1 MKTLFANATFH
12 TMESETDA
20 HRTMLVEDGR
30 IAAFDLDEADPR
42 AKGAERV
49 DLHGLHVYPA
59 LIDAHLH
66 LLETVALSGI
76 SVQLCDV
83 VDGRIEPHNLAG
95 IEAKIREH
103 AARTK
108 PGDLM
113 VCSNCIA
120 LTMDEGRLPNRF
132 ELDEWTNGGR
142 CWVMN
147 IDGHSGSFSTK
158 LLEEIGLLEEA
169 PDGIL
174 AGPVHDANLGRITG
188 VVSSAVGPRLLGDG
202 IADFCDTC
210 AHFGIGTVCAMDG
223 TDDSERDTLV
233 ELMAFL
239 AQRFPIDVRLFP
251 QYMDETKLARVL
263 PRMRRKRVGGC
274 MKWELDGAIGS
285 LTAAFDRP
293 YSNGKQAP
301 TYFSDEFIEAE
312 VDSLISRDFAVTAH
326 AIGETAISQL
336 VRAFEKA
343 DANLRAA
350 ASGAA
355 DATPAAASGAADD
368 TPAAGSGAADD
379 TPNHV
384 RYRIDHCEFPSADD
398 AARICAL
405 KPSVTVQPGYSW
417 MDKRFMHGY
426 ARMLDEDMLAQ
437 QIPLR
442 DFTEAGVVI
451 CGSSDAPV
459 QTVDPFLQM
468 RGMREFYVEEQSL
481 SAFDALATYTVNG
494 GKMLDEKI
502 GLLREG
508 YEANFF
514 ATQRDLLA
522 IEPAGLEGMHAECL
536 FMHGTRYTPRSRGV
550 AGLLKLLVSKAQKI

>member
-1 MKTLFANATFH
+1 MKTLFTNATFH

-20 HRTMLVEDGR
+20 HRSMLAEDGR
-30 IAAFDLDEADPR
+30 IAAFDISADDPR
-42 AKGAERV
+42 AEGAETV
-49 DLHGLHVYPA
+49 DLGGLHVYPA

-76 SVQLCDV
+76 SMQLCDV

-108 PGDLM
+108 PGDLL

-132 ELDEWTNGGR
+132 ELDEWTGGGR

-158 LLEEIGLLEEA
+158 LLEEIGLLDEA

-223 TDDSERDTLV
+223 TDDSQRDTMV

-251 QYMDETKLARVL
+251 QYMDEAKLARVL

-293 YSNGKQAP
+293 YRNGKQAP
-301 TYFSDEFIEAE
+301 TYFTDEFIEAE
-312 VDSLISRDFAVTAH
+312 VDSLISRGFSVTAH
-326 AIGETAISQL
+326 AIGETAIGQL

-343 DANLRAA
+343 DAALGAPA
-350 ASGAA
+350 DAGAA
-355 DATPAAASGAADD
+355 TATPA
-368 TPAAGSGAADD
+368 PAM
-379 TPNHV
+379 PNHV

-398 AARICAL
+398 VVRICTL

-442 DFTEAGVVI
+442 DFAEAGVVI

-481 SAFDALATYTVNG
+481 SAFEALATYTVNG

-514 ATQRDLLA
+514 ATKRDLLA

-536 FMHGTRYTPRSRGV
+536 YMHGKRYTSRSRGV

>member
-1 MKTLFANATFH
+1 M
-12 TMESETDA
+12 
-20 HRTMLVEDGR
+20 
-30 IAAFDLDEADPR
+30 
-42 AKGAERV
+42 
-49 DLHGLHVYPA
+49 
-59 LIDAHLH
+59 
-66 LLETVALSGI
+66 
-76 SVQLCDV
+76 
-83 VDGRIEPHNLAG
+83 
-95 IEAKIREH
+95 
-103 AARTK
+103 
-108 PGDLM
+108 
-113 VCSNCIA
+113 
-120 LTMDEGRLPNRF
+120 
-132 ELDEWTNGGR
+132 
-142 CWVMN
+142 
-147 IDGHSGSFSTK
+147 
-158 LLEEIGLLEEA
+158 
-169 PDGIL
+169 
-174 AGPVHDANLGRITG
+174 
-188 VVSSAVGPRLLGDG
+188 
-202 IADFCDTC
+202 
-210 AHFGIGTVCAMDG
+210 
-223 TDDSERDTLV
+223 
-233 ELMAFL
+233 
-239 AQRFPIDVRLFP
+239 
-251 QYMDETKLARVL
+251 
-263 PRMRRKRVGGC
+263 
-274 MKWELDGAIGS
+274 
-285 LTAAFDRP
+285 
-293 YSNGKQAP
+293 
-301 TYFSDEFIEAE
+301 
-312 VDSLISRDFAVTAH
+312 
-326 AIGETAISQL
+326 
-336 VRAFEKA
+336 
-343 DANLRAA
+343 NLRAA

-368 TPAAGSGAADD
+368 TPAAGSGAADDTPNHVRYRIDHCEFPSADDAARICALKSGAADD

>member
-1 MKTLFANATFH
+1 MKTLFTNATFH
-12 TMESETDA
+12 TMENADDA
-20 HRTMLVEDGR
+20 HCSMLVVDGI
-30 IAAFDLDEADPR
+30 IAGFDMTPDDER
-42 AKGAERV
+42 AKGAETV
-49 DLHGLHVYPA
+49 DLGGTHVFPA

-83 VDGRIEPHNLAG
+83 VDGRIEPHDLAG

-132 ELDEWTNGGR
+132 ELDEWTGGGR

-158 LLEEIGLLEEA
+158 LLEEIGLLDEA

-174 AGPVHDANLGRITG
+174 AGPAHDANLGRITG

-301 TYFSDEFIEAE
+301 TYFTDEFIEAE
-312 VDSLISRDFAVTAH
+312 VDSLISRGFAVTAH

-350 ASGAA
+350 EGSDASSADLAA
-355 DATPAAASGAADD
+355 DMPS
-368 TPAAGSGAADD
+368 
-379 TPNHV
+379 HV

-398 AARICAL
+398 VARIRAL

-442 DFTEAGVVI
+442 DLTEAGVVI
-451 CGSSDAPV
+451 CGSSDSPV

-481 SAFDALATYTVNG
+481 SAYDALAAYTVNG
-494 GKMLDEKI
+494 GKMLGEKI

-514 ATQRDLLA
+514 ATGQDLLA

-536 FMHGTRYTPRSRGV
+536 FMHGKRYTPRSRGV